1 MFRYFNFRLKVFE
14 IIADLADSV
23 PVEGAFDYI
32 NTTSDKLKKYE
43 MSYISAFSGCTR

>member
-14 IIADLADSV
+14 IIADFADSV

-32 NTTSDKLKKYE
+32 NTTSDKLKKDE
-43 MSYISAFSGCTR
+43 MSYISAFSGCNR